1 MSSCRQSFLTI
12 LLVASLVQ
20 GCAKT
25 AQKRAQIQIA
35 HGRQDDSCEGDLE
48 SIGGLAEQNSG

>member
-1 MSSCRQSFLTI
+1 LTI